1 MWSSAQNSV
10 RQVLL
15 NGGLH
20 ISPTTRVERLTEF
33 FDLIRPVSTERGL
46 MRVGGEGDGGYL
58 LPDDFEG
65 LAACFSPGVANS
77 SRFESALAGRGIP
90 CFMADYSVEGPA
102 EENPLFRFDKKFLGP
117 LDDGNF
123 ITLESWVHQYVPGKS
138 DLILQMDI
146 EGAEYGVIM
155 DTSPETLRRFRI
167 MAIEFHGLHA
177 LCDKFGFE
185 LIHLCFIKLMKDFE
199 VVHIHPN
206 NCARPVRLGPYEI
219 PPVLEITL
227 LRKDRAAQR
236 MPASVF
242 PHPLDRRS
250 TPKYGDYPLPACWF
264 QQAGTK
270 SPMPVETMAT
280 S

>member
-1 MWSSAQNSV
+1 MWASAQNTV

-20 ISPTTRVERLTEF
+20 VSPTTRLDRLDQF
-33 FDLIRPVSTERGL
+33 FRLIRPVATPRGL
-46 MRVGGEGDGGYL
+46 LRVGGEGDGGYL

-65 LAACFSPGVANS
+65 IAACFSPGVANS
-77 SRFESALAGRGIP
+77 SSFEAAMAGRGIP
-90 CFMADYSVEGPA
+90 CFMADHSVDGPA

-117 LDDGNF
+117 ADSGHF
-123 ITLESWVHQYVPGKS
+123 MTLESWVAQYVPGHS
-138 DLILQMDI
+138 DLLLQMDI

-185 LIHLCFIKLMKDFE
+185 LIHLAFMKLMKDFE
-199 VVHIHPN
+199 VVHLHPN
-206 NCARPVRLGPYEI
+206 NCARPVRLGPYAI

-227 LRKDRAAQR
+227 LRRDRVGEKLPVAA
-236 MPASVF
+236 F
-242 PHPLDRRS
+242 PHPLDRSSYAGRA
-250 TPKYGDYPLPACWF
+250 DYPLPECWF
-264 QQAGTK
+264 RGAQPPASPAG
-270 SPMPVETMAT
+270 
-280 S
+280 

>member
-1 MWSSAQNSV
+1 MWANAQNSI

-20 ISPTTRVERLTEF
+20 VSPTTRLERLGNF
-33 FDLIRPVSTERGL
+33 FDMIRPVQTNRGL
-46 MRVGGEGDGGYL
+46 TRIGGEGDGGYL

-77 SRFESALAGRGIP
+77 SSFEAALAGRGVP
-90 CFMADYSVEGPA
+90 CFMADYSVDGPA
-102 EENPLFRFDKKFLGP
+102 EDNPLFHFDKKFLGP
-117 LDDGNF
+117 FDGGHF
-123 ITLESWVHQYVPGKS
+123 MTLESWVAQYVPGKS

-185 LIHLCFIKLMKDFE
+185 LIHLCFMKLMKDFE

-206 NCARPVRLGPYEI
+206 NRALPVKLGPYEI
-219 PPVLEITL
+219 PPLIEVTL
-227 LRKDRAAQR
+227 LRRDRISEMSPAA
-236 MPASVF
+236 VF
-242 PHPLDRRS
+242 PHPLDRSSSERFA
-250 TPKYGDYPLPACWF
+250 DFALPQCWF
-264 QQAGTK
+264 QKPLPGAGAQA
-270 SPMPVETMAT
+270 A
-280 S
+280 

>member
-1 MWSSAQNSV
+1 MWASAQNTV

-20 ISPTTRVERLTEF
+20 VSPTTRLDRLSEF
-33 FDLIRPVSTERGL
+33 FHLIQPVTTERGL
-46 MRVGGEGDGGYL
+46 MRIGGEGDGGYL

-77 SRFESALAGRGIP
+77 SSFESALAGRGIP

-117 LDDGNF
+117 ADGGNF
-123 ITLESWVHQYVPGKS
+123 MTLESWVQQYVPGKS

-155 DTSPETLRRFRI
+155 DTTPETLRRFRI

-185 LIHLCFIKLMKDFE
+185 LIHLCFMKLMKDFE

-206 NCARPVRLGPYEI
+206 NRAHPVRLGPYEI
-219 PPVLEITL
+219 PPLLEITL
-227 LRKDRAAQR
+227 LRRDRITQKSPAA
-236 MPASVF
+236 AF
-242 PHPLDRRS
+242 PHPLDQRS
-250 TPKYGDYPLPACWF
+250 SSRFADFALPECWF
-264 QQAGTK
+264 RGPPAGQ
-270 SPMPVETMAT
+270 PRMARA
-280 S
+280 